1 MTKSEIRSF
10 VKGLVRGISVEER
23 ARFSEAL
30 KEEVVGLECWRS
42 AKEVMLFFSLPDEV
56 DMLPL
61 IRAALAEQKRIYL
74 PRVIATKVSRD
85 VDVCEVAEGNTLAMG
100 GTLPKKSEQA
110 MGSTLPMRGTL
121 PKKSTLPA
129 GNTVSGEEMILEVRE
144 LAPGL
149 MPGQSRP
156 GQLAQM
162 LPPKQL
168 AQMLPPEQLAQM
180 LPPGQLAQ
188 MLPPEQLEQMLP
200 PGQLPPEL
208 LEQILPHEQL
218 PPGQLAPGRWG
229 IWEPTDEA
237 PLLSDYSRL
246 DLVVVPGVAFSSDG
260 KRLGRGK
267 SFYDRFLPLVPR
279 AAFVGVCYPC
289 QVVEQIPADPW
300 DIGMDIV
307 CCGKKR

>member
-74 PRVIATKVSRD
+74 PRVIATQVSRGA
-85 VDVCEVAEGNTLAMG
+85 DVCEVAEGNTLAMG
-100 GTLPKKSEQA
+100 
-110 MGSTLPMRGTL
+110 GTL

-144 LAPGL
+144 LAP
-149 MPGQSRP
+149 
-156 GQLAQM
+156 
-162 LPPKQL
+162 
-168 AQMLPPEQLAQM
+168 EQLA
-180 LPPGQLAQ
+180 L
-188 MLPPEQLEQMLP
+188 
-200 PGQLPPEL
+200 
-208 LEQILPHEQL
+208 
-218 PPGQLAPGRWG
+218 GRWG

-307 CCGKKR
+307 CCGEKR

>member
-74 PRVIATKVSRD
+74 PRVIATQVSRG

-110 MGSTLPMRGTL
+110 MGNTLL
-121 PKKSTLPA
+121 KKSTLPA

-144 LAPGL
+144 LAP
-149 MPGQSRP
+149 
-156 GQLAQM
+156 
-162 LPPKQL
+162 
-168 AQMLPPEQLAQM
+168 E
-180 LPPGQLAQ
+180 
-188 MLPPEQLEQMLP
+188 
-200 PGQLPPEL
+200 
-208 LEQILPHEQL
+208 
-218 PPGQLAPGRWG
+218 QLAPGRWG

-260 KRLGRGK
+260 RRLGRGK

>member
-23 ARFSEAL
+23 TRFSEAL

-74 PRVIATKVSRD
+74 PRVIATQVSRG
-85 VDVCEVAEGNTLAMG
+85 VDVCKVAEGNTLAMR
-100 GTLPKKSEQA
+100 GTLAKKSEQA
-110 MGSTLPMRGTL
+110 MGNTL
-121 PKKSTLPA
+121 PKESTLPA
-129 GNTVSGEEMILEVRE
+129 GNGERGEEMVLEVRE
-144 LAPGL
+144 LAPGMMPGGL
-149 MPGQSRP
+149 MPGQLR
-156 GQLAQM
+156 
-162 LPPKQL
+162 
-168 AQMLPPEQLAQM
+168 PEQLA
-180 LPPGQLAQ
+180 L
-188 MLPPEQLEQMLP
+188 
-200 PGQLPPEL
+200 
-208 LEQILPHEQL
+208 
-218 PPGQLAPGRWG
+218 GRWG

-307 CCGKKR
+307 CCGEKR

>member
-23 ARFSEAL
+23 TRFSEAL
-30 KEEVVGLECWRS
+30 KEEVVGLKCWRS

-74 PRVIATKVSRD
+74 PRVIATQVSRG
-85 VDVCEVAEGNTLAMG
+85 VDVCEVAMGNTLAMG
-100 GTLPKKSEQA
+100 GTLAKKSEQA
-110 MGSTLPMRGTL
+110 MGNTL

-129 GNTVSGEEMILEVRE
+129 GDTVSCEEMILEVRE
-144 LAPGL
+144 LAPGMMPEEL
-149 MPGQSRP
+149 MPAQLRP
-156 GQLAQM
+156 GQMAQM
-162 LPPKQL
+162 LS
-168 AQMLPPEQLAQM
+168 PE
-180 LPPGQLAQ
+180 QLAQ

-200 PGQLPPEL
+200 PGQLAL
-208 LEQILPHEQL
+208 
-218 PPGQLAPGRWG
+218 GRWG

-307 CCGKKR
+307 CCGEKR

>member
-23 ARFSEAL
+23 TRFSEAL

-74 PRVIATKVSRD
+74 PRVIATQVSRG
-85 VDVCEVAEGNTLAMG
+85 VDVCEVAEGNTL
-100 GTLPKKSEQA
+100 
-110 MGSTLPMRGTL
+110 
-121 PKKSTLPA
+121 PA
-129 GNTVSGEEMILEVRE
+129 GNTVRCEEMILEVRE
-144 LAPGL
+144 LAPG
-149 MPGQSRP
+149 
-156 GQLAQM
+156 QLA
-162 LPPKQL
+162 L
-168 AQMLPPEQLAQM
+168 
-180 LPPGQLAQ
+180 
-188 MLPPEQLEQMLP
+188 
-200 PGQLPPEL
+200 
-208 LEQILPHEQL
+208 
-218 PPGQLAPGRWG
+218 GRWG

>member
-23 ARFSEAL
+23 TRFSEAL

-74 PRVIATKVSRD
+74 PRVIATQVSRG

-121 PKKSTLPA
+121 PKESTLPA
-129 GNTVSGEEMILEVRE
+129 GNGERGEEMVLEVRE

-149 MPGQSRP
+149 MPGQLR
-156 GQLAQM
+156 
-162 LPPKQL
+162 
-168 AQMLPPEQLAQM
+168 
-180 LPPGQLAQ
+180 PGQLAQ

-200 PGQLPPEL
+200 PGQLAL
-208 LEQILPHEQL
+208 
-218 PPGQLAPGRWG
+218 GRWG

>member
-23 ARFSEAL
+23 TRFSEAL

-74 PRVIATKVSRD
+74 PRVIATKVSRG

-121 PKKSTLPA
+121 PKESTLPA
-129 GNTVSGEEMILEVRE
+129 GNGERGEEMVLEVRE

-149 MPGQSRP
+149 IP
-156 GQLAQM
+156 GQLR
-162 LPPKQL
+162 PEQL
-168 AQMLPPEQLAQM
+168 EQILLPEQLAQI

-188 MLPPEQLEQMLP
+188 MLPPEQLAQM
-200 PGQLPPEL
+200 
-208 LEQILPHEQL
+208 L

-307 CCGKKR
+307 CCGEKR

>member
-23 ARFSEAL
+23 TRFSEAL

-74 PRVIATKVSRD
+74 PRVIATQVSRG
-85 VDVCEVAEGNTLAMG
+85 VDVCEVAEGNTL
-100 GTLPKKSEQA
+100 PKE
-110 MGSTLPMRGTL
+110 
-121 PKKSTLPA
+121 STLPA
-129 GNTVSGEEMILEVRE
+129 GNTVSCEEMILEVRE

-149 MPGQSRP
+149 MH
-156 GQLAQM
+156 GQLR
-162 LPPKQL
+162 PEQL

-180 LPPGQLAQ
+180 LPPEQLAQ
-188 MLPPEQLEQMLP
+188 M
-200 PGQLPPEL
+200 
-208 LEQILPHEQL
+208 L

>member
-23 ARFSEAL
+23 TRFSEAL

-121 PKKSTLPA
+121 PKESTLPA
-129 GNTVSGEEMILEVRE
+129 GNGERGEEMVLEVRE

-149 MPGQSRP
+149 IP
-156 GQLAQM
+156 GQLR
-162 LPPKQL
+162 PEQL
-168 AQMLPPEQLAQM
+168 EQILLPEQLAQM
-180 LPPGQLAQ
+180 LPPGQLAH

-200 PGQLPPEL
+200 PGQLPPE
-208 LEQILPHEQL
+208 QL
-218 PPGQLAPGRWG
+218 APGQLAPGRWG

>member
-61 IRAALAEQKRIYL
+61 IRAALAEQKHIYL
-74 PRVIATKVSRD
+74 PRVIATQVSRG

-110 MGSTLPMRGTL
+110 MGSTLL
-121 PKKSTLPA
+121 KKSTLPA
-129 GNTVSGEEMILEVRE
+129 GDTVSCEEMILEVRE
-144 LAPGL
+144 LAPGMMPEEL
-149 MPGQSRP
+149 MPAQLRP
-156 GQLAQM
+156 G
-162 LPPKQL
+162 QL

-180 LPPGQLAQ
+180 LSPEQLAQ
-188 MLPPEQLEQMLP
+188 M
-200 PGQLPPEL
+200 
-208 LEQILPHEQL
+208 L

-307 CCGKKR
+307 CCGEKR

>member
-42 AKEVMLFFSLPDEV
+42 ANEVMLFFSLPDEV

-74 PRVIATKVSRD
+74 PRVIATQVSRG

-110 MGSTLPMRGTL
+110 MGSTMPMRGTL
-121 PKKSTLPA
+121 PKESTLPA
-129 GNTVSGEEMILEVRE
+129 GNGERGEEMVLEVRE
-144 LAPGL
+144 LAPG
-149 MPGQSRP
+149 
-156 GQLAQM
+156 QLA
-162 LPPKQL
+162 L
-168 AQMLPPEQLAQM
+168 
-180 LPPGQLAQ
+180 
-188 MLPPEQLEQMLP
+188 
-200 PGQLPPEL
+200 
-208 LEQILPHEQL
+208 
-218 PPGQLAPGRWG
+218 GRWG

-307 CCGKKR
+307 CCGEKR

>member
-23 ARFSEAL
+23 ARCSEAL

-74 PRVIATKVSRD
+74 PRVIATQVSRG
-85 VDVCEVAEGNTLAMG
+85 VDVCEVAEGNTL
-100 GTLPKKSEQA
+100 PKKSTLA
-110 MGSTLPMRGTL
+110 MGSTLP
-121 PKKSTLPA
+121 KESSLPA

-144 LAPGL
+144 LAPGMMPEEL
-149 MPGQSRP
+149 MPAQLRP
-156 GQLAQM
+156 GQMEQM
-162 LPPKQL
+162 LS
-168 AQMLPPEQLAQM
+168 PEQLAQM
-180 LPPGQLAQ
+180 
-188 MLPPEQLEQMLP
+188 
-200 PGQLPPEL
+200 
-208 LEQILPHEQL
+208 L

>member
-30 KEEVVGLECWRS
+30 KQEVVGLECWRS

-74 PRVIATKVSRD
+74 PRVIATKVSRG
-85 VDVCEVAEGNTLAMG
+85 VDVCEVAEGN
-100 GTLPKKSEQA
+100 
-110 MGSTLPMRGTL
+110 TL

-129 GNTVSGEEMILEVRE
+129 GNTVSSEEMILEVRE
-144 LAPGL
+144 LAPGMMPEEL
-149 MPGQSRP
+149 MPAQLRP
-156 GQLAQM
+156 GQMEQI
-162 LPPKQL
+162 
-168 AQMLPPEQLAQM
+168 LPPEQLAQM

-188 MLPPEQLEQMLP
+188 MLPP
-200 PGQLPPEL
+200 
-208 LEQILPHEQL
+208 
-218 PPGQLAPGRWG
+218 GQLALGRWG

-307 CCGKKR
+307 CCGEKR

>member
-23 ARFSEAL
+23 TRFSEAL

-74 PRVIATKVSRD
+74 PRVIATQVSRG

-110 MGSTLPMRGTL
+110 MGSTLAKKSEQAMGNTL
-121 PKKSTLPA
+121 PKESTLPA
-129 GNTVSGEEMILEVRE
+129 GNTVSCEEMILEVRE

-149 MPGQSRP
+149 IP
-156 GQLAQM
+156 GQLRPEQLEQIL
-162 LPPKQL
+162 LPEQL

-180 LPPGQLAQ
+180 LPPGQLA
-188 MLPPEQLEQMLP
+188 L
-200 PGQLPPEL
+200 
-208 LEQILPHEQL
+208 
-218 PPGQLAPGRWG
+218 GRWG

>member
-1 MTKSEIRSF
+1 MTKGEIRSF
-10 VKGLVRGISVEER
+10 VKGLVRGISIEER
-23 ARFSEAL
+23 ARYSEAL

-144 LAPGL
+144 LAPG
-149 MPGQSRP
+149 
-156 GQLAQM
+156 QLA
-162 LPPKQL
+162 L
-168 AQMLPPEQLAQM
+168 
-180 LPPGQLAQ
+180 
-188 MLPPEQLEQMLP
+188 
-200 PGQLPPEL
+200 
-208 LEQILPHEQL
+208 
-218 PPGQLAPGRWG
+218 GRWG

-307 CCGKKR
+307 CCGEKR

>member
-74 PRVIATKVSRD
+74 PRVIATQVSRG
-85 VDVCEVAEGNTLAMG
+85 VDVCEVAEGNTL
-100 GTLPKKSEQA
+100 PKE
-110 MGSTLPMRGTL
+110 
-121 PKKSTLPA
+121 STLPA
-129 GNTVSGEEMILEVRE
+129 GNTVRCKEMILEVRE
-144 LAPGL
+144 LA
-149 MPGQSRP
+149 
-156 GQLAQM
+156 
-162 LPPKQL
+162 
-168 AQMLPPEQLAQM
+168 
-180 LPPGQLAQ
+180 
-188 MLPPEQLEQMLP
+188 
-200 PGQLPPEL
+200 
-208 LEQILPHEQL
+208 
-218 PPGQLAPGRWG
+218 PGQLAPGRWG

-307 CCGKKR
+307 CCGEKR

>member
-23 ARFSEAL
+23 TRFSEAL

-129 GNTVSGEEMILEVRE
+129 GNGERGEEMVLEVRE

-149 MPGQSRP
+149 MPAQLRP
-156 GQLAQM
+156 GQMEQI
-162 LPPKQL
+162 
-168 AQMLPPEQLAQM
+168 LPPEQLAQM

-188 MLPPEQLEQMLP
+188 MLPP
-200 PGQLPPEL
+200 GQLAPE
-208 LEQILPHEQL
+208 
-218 PPGQLAPGRWG
+218 QLAPGRWG

>member
-23 ARFSEAL
+23 TRFSEAL

-74 PRVIATKVSRD
+74 PRVIATQVSRG
-85 VDVCEVAEGNTLAMG
+85 VDVCEVAEGNTL
-100 GTLPKKSEQA
+100 PKE
-110 MGSTLPMRGTL
+110 
-121 PKKSTLPA
+121 STLPA
-129 GNTVSGEEMILEVRE
+129 GNTVSCEEMILEVRE

-149 MPGQSRP
+149 MPGQLR
-156 GQLAQM
+156 
-162 LPPKQL
+162 
-168 AQMLPPEQLAQM
+168 
-180 LPPGQLAQ
+180 PGQLAQ

-200 PGQLPPEL
+200 PGQLPPE
-208 LEQILPHEQL
+208 QL
-218 PPGQLAPGRWG
+218 APGQLAPGRWG

-307 CCGKKR
+307 CCGEQRLCGEKR

>member
-42 AKEVMLFFSLPDEV
+42 AKEVMLFCSLPDEV

-61 IRAALAEQKRIYL
+61 IKAALAEQKRIYL

-85 VDVCEVAEGNTLAMG
+85 VDVCEVAEGNTL
-100 GTLPKKSEQA
+100 PKKSTLA
-110 MGSTLPMRGTL
+110 MGSTLPME
-121 PKKSTLPA
+121 STLPA
-129 GNTVSGEEMILEVRE
+129 GNTVSCEEMILEVRE
-144 LAPGL
+144 LAPG
-149 MPGQSRP
+149 
-156 GQLAQM
+156 QLA
-162 LPPKQL
+162 L
-168 AQMLPPEQLAQM
+168 
-180 LPPGQLAQ
+180 
-188 MLPPEQLEQMLP
+188 
-200 PGQLPPEL
+200 
-208 LEQILPHEQL
+208 
-218 PPGQLAPGRWG
+218 GRWG

-307 CCGKKR
+307 CCGEKR

>member
-23 ARFSEAL
+23 TRFSEAL

-121 PKKSTLPA
+121 PKESTLPA
-129 GNTVSGEEMILEVRE
+129 GNGERGEEMVLEVRE

-149 MPGQSRP
+149 MPGQLRP
-156 GQLAQM
+156 G
-162 LPPKQL
+162 
-168 AQMLPPEQLAQM
+168 QLAQM

-188 MLPPEQLEQMLP
+188 MLPPEQLEQMLSP
-200 PGQLPPEL
+200 EQLA
-208 LEQILPHEQL
+208 QML

-307 CCGKKR
+307 CCGEKR

>member
-74 PRVIATKVSRD
+74 PRVIATQVSRG
-85 VDVCEVAEGNTLAMG
+85 VDVCEVAEGNTL
-100 GTLPKKSEQA
+100 PKE
-110 MGSTLPMRGTL
+110 
-121 PKKSTLPA
+121 STLPA

-144 LAPGL
+144 LA
-149 MPGQSRP
+149 
-156 GQLAQM
+156 
-162 LPPKQL
+162 
-168 AQMLPPEQLAQM
+168 
-180 LPPGQLAQ
+180 
-188 MLPPEQLEQMLP
+188 
-200 PGQLPPEL
+200 
-208 LEQILPHEQL
+208 
-218 PPGQLAPGRWG
+218 PGQLAPGRWG

-307 CCGKKR
+307 CCGEKR

>member
-23 ARFSEAL
+23 TRFSEAL

-74 PRVIATKVSRD
+74 PRVIATQVSRG

-121 PKKSTLPA
+121 PKESTLPA
-129 GNTVSGEEMILEVRE
+129 GNGERGEEMVLEVRE

-149 MPGQSRP
+149 IP
-156 GQLAQM
+156 GQLR
-162 LPPKQL
+162 PEQL

-180 LPPGQLAQ
+180 LPPGQL
-188 MLPPEQLEQMLP
+188 PPEQLA
-200 PGQLPPEL
+200 
-208 LEQILPHEQL
+208 
-218 PPGQLAPGRWG
+218 PGQLALGRWG

-307 CCGKKR
+307 CCGEKR

>member
-23 ARFSEAL
+23 TRFSEAL

-74 PRVIATKVSRD
+74 PRVIATQVSRGA
-85 VDVCEVAEGNTLAMG
+85 DVCEVAEGNTL
-100 GTLPKKSEQA
+100 
-110 MGSTLPMRGTL
+110 PME
-121 PKKSTLPA
+121 STLPA
-129 GNTVSGEEMILEVRE
+129 GNTVSCEEMILEVRE

-149 MPGQSRP
+149 MPGQLRP
-156 GQLAQM
+156 G
-162 LPPKQL
+162 QL

-180 LPPGQLAQ
+180 
-188 MLPPEQLEQMLP
+188 
-200 PGQLPPEL
+200 
-208 LEQILPHEQL
+208 L

>member
-23 ARFSEAL
+23 TRFSEAL

-74 PRVIATKVSRD
+74 PRAIATKVSRD
-85 VDVCEVAEGNTLAMG
+85 VDVCEVAEGNTL
-100 GTLPKKSEQA
+100 PKKSTLA
-110 MGSTLPMRGTL
+110 MGSTLPME
-121 PKKSTLPA
+121 STLPA
-129 GNTVSGEEMILEVRE
+129 GNTVSCEEMILEVRE

-149 MPGQSRP
+149 MPGQLRP
-156 GQLAQM
+156 G
-162 LPPKQL
+162 QL

-180 LPPGQLAQ
+180 LPPGQL
-188 MLPPEQLEQMLP
+188 PP
-200 PGQLPPEL
+200 
-208 LEQILPHEQL
+208 EQL

>member
-23 ARFSEAL
+23 TRFSEAL

-74 PRVIATKVSRD
+74 PRVIATKVSRG
-85 VDVCEVAEGNTLAMG
+85 VDVCEVAEGNTL
-100 GTLPKKSEQA
+100 PKE
-110 MGSTLPMRGTL
+110 
-121 PKKSTLPA
+121 STLPA
-129 GNTVSGEEMILEVRE
+129 GNTVSGEEMVLEVRE
-144 LAPGL
+144 LAP
-149 MPGQSRP
+149 
-156 GQLAQM
+156 
-162 LPPKQL
+162 
-168 AQMLPPEQLAQM
+168 E
-180 LPPGQLAQ
+180 
-188 MLPPEQLEQMLP
+188 
-200 PGQLPPEL
+200 
-208 LEQILPHEQL
+208 
-218 PPGQLAPGRWG
+218 QLAPGRWG

>member
-23 ARFSEAL
+23 TRFSEAL

-74 PRVIATKVSRD
+74 PRVIAAQVSRG

-110 MGSTLPMRGTL
+110 MGSTLAKKSEQAMGSTL
-121 PKKSTLPA
+121 LKKSTLPA
-129 GNTVSGEEMILEVRE
+129 GDTVSCDEMILEVRE
-144 LAPGL
+144 LAPGMMPGGL
-149 MPGQSRP
+149 MPGQLRP
-156 GQLAQM
+156 G
-162 LPPKQL
+162 QL

-180 LPPGQLAQ
+180 LPPWQLA
-188 MLPPEQLEQMLP
+188 L
-200 PGQLPPEL
+200 
-208 LEQILPHEQL
+208 
-218 PPGQLAPGRWG
+218 GRWG

>member
-23 ARFSEAL
+23 TRFSEAL

-74 PRVIATKVSRD
+74 PRVIATQVSRG

-100 GTLPKKSEQA
+100 GTLPKKSTLA
-110 MGSTLPMRGTL
+110 MGNTL
-121 PKKSTLPA
+121 PKESTLPA
-129 GNTVSGEEMILEVRE
+129 GNTVSCEEMILEVRE

-149 MPGQSRP
+149 MPGQLRP
-156 GQLAQM
+156 GQQ
-162 LPPKQL
+162 
-168 AQMLPPEQLAQM
+168 
-180 LPPGQLAQ
+180 AQ

-200 PGQLPPEL
+200 P
-208 LEQILPHEQL
+208 EQL
-218 PPGQLAPGRWG
+218 PPGQLALGRWG

>member
-23 ARFSEAL
+23 TRFSEAL

-74 PRVIATKVSRD
+74 PRVIATQVSRGA
-85 VDVCEVAEGNTLAMG
+85 DVCEVAEGNTLAMG

-110 MGSTLPMRGTL
+110 MGNTL

-129 GNTVSGEEMILEVRE
+129 GNTVSCEEMILEVRE

-149 MPGQSRP
+149 MPGLLR
-156 GQLAQM
+156 
-162 LPPKQL
+162 
-168 AQMLPPEQLAQM
+168 
-180 LPPGQLAQ
+180 PGQLAQ
-188 MLPPEQLEQMLP
+188 MLPPEQLAL
-200 PGQLPPEL
+200 
-208 LEQILPHEQL
+208 
-218 PPGQLAPGRWG
+218 GRWG

>member
-10 VKGLVRGISVEER
+10 VKSLVRGISVEER
-23 ARFSEAL
+23 TRFSEAL

-61 IRAALAEQKRIYL
+61 IRAALEEQKRIYL
-74 PRVIATKVSRD
+74 PRVIAAQVSRG

-110 MGSTLPMRGTL
+110 MGSTLAKKSEQAMGNTL
-121 PKKSTLPA
+121 PKESTLPA
-129 GNTVSGEEMILEVRE
+129 GNTVRCKEMILEVRE
-144 LAPGL
+144 LAPGMMPEEL
-149 MPGQSRP
+149 MPAQLRP
-156 GQLAQM
+156 GQMEQM
-162 LPPKQL
+162 LPPEQL

-180 LPPGQLAQ
+180 LPPGQLA
-188 MLPPEQLEQMLP
+188 L
-200 PGQLPPEL
+200 
-208 LEQILPHEQL
+208 
-218 PPGQLAPGRWG
+218 GRWG

>member
-42 AKEVMLFFSLPDEV
+42 AKEVMLCVSLRDEV

-61 IRAALAEQKRIYL
+61 ISAALAEHKRIYL
-74 PRVIATKVSRD
+74 PRVIAVQVSRG

-129 GNTVSGEEMILEVRE
+129 GNIVSGEEMILEVRE
-144 LAPGL
+144 LAPGMMPEEL
-149 MPGQSRP
+149 MPAQLRP
-156 GQLAQM
+156 GQM
-162 LPPKQL
+162 E
-168 AQMLPPEQLAQM
+168 QMLPPEQLAQM
-180 LPPGQLAQ
+180 
-188 MLPPEQLEQMLP
+188 
-200 PGQLPPEL
+200 
-208 LEQILPHEQL
+208 L

-307 CCGKKR
+307 CCGEKR

>member
-23 ARFSEAL
+23 TRFSEAL

-74 PRVIATKVSRD
+74 PRVIATQVSRGA
-85 VDVCEVAEGNTLAMG
+85 DVCEVAEGNTLAMR
-100 GTLPKKSEQA
+100 GTLAKKSEQA
-110 MGSTLPMRGTL
+110 MGSTLAKKSEQAMGNTL
-121 PKKSTLPA
+121 PKESSLPA

-144 LAPGL
+144 LA
-149 MPGQSRP
+149 
-156 GQLAQM
+156 
-162 LPPKQL
+162 
-168 AQMLPPEQLAQM
+168 
-180 LPPGQLAQ
+180 
-188 MLPPEQLEQMLP
+188 
-200 PGQLPPEL
+200 
-208 LEQILPHEQL
+208 
-218 PPGQLAPGRWG
+218 PGQLAPGRWG

-267 SFYDRFLPLVPR
+267 SFYDRFLPLLPR

-307 CCGKKR
+307 CCGEKR

>member
-110 MGSTLPMRGTL
+110 MGNTL

-129 GNTVSGEEMILEVRE
+129 GNTVSGKEMILEVRE

-149 MPGQSRP
+149 IP
-156 GQLAQM
+156 GQLR
-162 LPPKQL
+162 
-168 AQMLPPEQLAQM
+168 
-180 LPPGQLAQ
+180 
-188 MLPPEQLEQMLP
+188 PEQLEQ
-200 PGQLPPEL
+200 
-208 LEQILPHEQL
+208 IL

>member
-23 ARFSEAL
+23 TRFSEAL

-74 PRVIATKVSRD
+74 PRVIATQVSRG
-85 VDVCEVAEGNTLAMG
+85 VDVCEVAEGNTLPKEGTLAMG

-110 MGSTLPMRGTL
+110 MGRTVPMRGRM
-121 PKKSTLPA
+121 PKKSTLAA

-149 MPGQSRP
+149 MPGQLRP

-162 LPPKQL
+162 LT
-168 AQMLPPEQLAQM
+168 PEQLAQM
-180 LPPGQLAQ
+180 
-188 MLPPEQLEQMLP
+188 
-200 PGQLPPEL
+200 
-208 LEQILPHEQL
+208 L

-260 KRLGRGK
+260 RRLGRGK

-307 CCGKKR
+307 CCGEKR

>member
-74 PRVIATKVSRD
+74 PRVIVTQVSRG
-85 VDVCEVAEGNTLAMG
+85 VDVCEVAEGNTQ
-100 GTLPKKSEQA
+100 PKE
-110 MGSTLPMRGTL
+110 
-121 PKKSTLPA
+121 STLPA
-129 GNTVSGEEMILEVRE
+129 GNTVSCEEMILEVRE
-144 LAPGL
+144 LAPG
-149 MPGQSRP
+149 
-156 GQLAQM
+156 QLA
-162 LPPKQL
+162 L
-168 AQMLPPEQLAQM
+168 
-180 LPPGQLAQ
+180 
-188 MLPPEQLEQMLP
+188 
-200 PGQLPPEL
+200 
-208 LEQILPHEQL
+208 
-218 PPGQLAPGRWG
+218 GRWG

>member
-23 ARFSEAL
+23 TRFSEAL

-121 PKKSTLPA
+121 PKESTLPA
-129 GNTVSGEEMILEVRE
+129 GNGERGEEMVLEVRE

-149 MPGQSRP
+149 IP
-156 GQLAQM
+156 GQLRPEQLEQIL
-162 LPPKQL
+162 LPEQL

-180 LPPGQLAQ
+180 LPPGQL
-188 MLPPEQLEQMLP
+188 PPEQLA
-200 PGQLPPEL
+200 
-208 LEQILPHEQL
+208 
-218 PPGQLAPGRWG
+218 PGQLAPGRWG

-307 CCGKKR
+307 CCGEQR

>member
-10 VKGLVRGISVEER
+10 VKGLVRGVSVEER
-23 ARFSEAL
+23 TRFSEAL

-85 VDVCEVAEGNTLAMG
+85 VDVCEVAEGNTL
-100 GTLPKKSEQA
+100 PKKSTLA
-110 MGSTLPMRGTL
+110 MGSTLPME
-121 PKKSTLPA
+121 STLQA
-129 GNTVSGEEMILEVRE
+129 GNTVSGEEMILEIRE
-144 LAPGL
+144 LAPGM
-149 MPGQSRP
+149 MPGQ
-156 GQLAQM
+156 L
-162 LPPKQL
+162 K
-168 AQMLPPEQLAQM
+168 
-180 LPPGQLAQ
+180 PGQLAQ
-188 MLPPEQLEQMLP
+188 MLPPEQLPQMLP
-200 PGQLPPEL
+200 PEQLP
-208 LEQILPHEQL
+208 QML

-267 SFYDRFLPLVPR
+267 SFYDRFLPLVPK

>member
-23 ARFSEAL
+23 TRFSEAL

-74 PRVIATKVSRD
+74 PRVIATQVSRG

-110 MGSTLPMRGTL
+110 MGSTLL
-121 PKKSTLPA
+121 KKSTLPA
-129 GNTVSGEEMILEVRE
+129 GDTVSCEEMILEVRE
-144 LAPGL
+144 LA
-149 MPGQSRP
+149 
-156 GQLAQM
+156 
-162 LPPKQL
+162 
-168 AQMLPPEQLAQM
+168 
-180 LPPGQLAQ
+180 
-188 MLPPEQLEQMLP
+188 
-200 PGQLPPEL
+200 
-208 LEQILPHEQL
+208 
-218 PPGQLAPGRWG
+218 PGQLAPGRWG

>member
-30 KEEVVGLECWRS
+30 KKEVVGLECWRS

-74 PRVIATKVSRD
+74 PRVIATKVSRG
-85 VDVCEVAEGNTLAMG
+85 VDVCEVAEGNTL
-100 GTLPKKSEQA
+100 PKE
-110 MGSTLPMRGTL
+110 
-121 PKKSTLPA
+121 STLPA
-129 GNTVSGEEMILEVRE
+129 GNTVSGEEMVLEVRE
-144 LAPGL
+144 LA
-149 MPGQSRP
+149 
-156 GQLAQM
+156 
-162 LPPKQL
+162 
-168 AQMLPPEQLAQM
+168 
-180 LPPGQLAQ
+180 
-188 MLPPEQLEQMLP
+188 
-200 PGQLPPEL
+200 
-208 LEQILPHEQL
+208 
-218 PPGQLAPGRWG
+218 PGQLAPGRWG

-246 DLVVVPGVAFSSDG
+246 DLGVVPGVAFSSDG